1 MKTVRLEVVSV
12 HFPKAAGT
20 SLAKDLRA
28 HFGEA
33 LALDYD
39 HDPVNPDHRLSDAP
53 MLPAGTR
60 AVHGHFRGDR
70 YRDCRPAFRLTFLR
84 EPVSNLVSIYYFWR
98 SFPVHGNPTHDR
110 FVAEQPS
117 IIDFARYC
125 WPIRRLMS
133 MSYFGGIDMVC
144 FDFIGFYET
153 RERDVARLSTLLGA
167 PFSSDLYVNRTN
179 DAEGDDRQAL
189 MEDAATLATLRS
201 LLADDVAFYEAARQ
215 RWD

>member
-1 MKTVRLEVVSV
+1 MRLELVSV

-20 SLAKDLRA
+20 SLAKNLRA

-33 LALDYD
+33 LALDYG
-39 HDPVNPDHRLSDAP
+39 HDPVNPDHRLSEAP

-70 YRDCRPAFRLTFLR
+70 YREFRGAFRITFLR
-84 EPVSNLVSIYYFWR
+84 EPVSNLVSIYFFWR
-98 SFPVHGNPTHDR
+98 SFPAHGNATHDR

-117 IIDFARYC
+117 ITDFARHC
-125 WPIRRLMS
+125 SPIRRLMS
-133 MSYFGGIDMVC
+133 MSYFGGVDMGC
-144 FDFIGFYET
+144 FDLVGFYET
-153 RERDVARLSTLLGA
+153 WERDMARLSTLLGGSL
-167 PFSSDLYVNRTN
+167 SSDLYVNRTN
-179 DAEGDDRQAL
+179 YAEAGNRQAL